1 MLSTK
6 TPWAELKNMPN
17 TQKRNSV
24 VKNYS
29 GSIHRTLE
37 NHEVKY
43 LKKDQWLRLIEFV
56 DNYRDKLIVKLLYS
70 TGMRVG
76 ELAKLKVEDIDF
88 QERFIHIPAENT
100 KTNTA
105 RTVIV
110 QKEVLS
116 DIAAYRKTARIKRGR
131 LLTLTVR
138 RIQQLMKKYAQRAN
152 LEASP
157 HTLRHTHIVHAL
169 LDRIPITAVQK
180 QVGHKKLTTTQIYC
194 NLAPE
199 QVREAYE
206 KRPAGR

>member
-1 MLSTK
+1 MHIS
-6 TPWAELKNMPN
+6 PE
-17 TQKRNSV
+17 
-24 VKNYS
+24 
-29 GSIHRTLE
+29 I
-37 NHEVKY
+37 KY
-43 LKKDQWLRLIEFV
+43 LKKQEWLHLLESV

-88 QERFIHIPAENT
+88 HERFIHIPAENT

-110 QKEVLS
+110 PKEVLS
-116 DIAAYRKTARIKRGR
+116 DVSAYLTAFRNTPRTR
-131 LLTLTVR
+131 RNSPRTNDHPLFSLTVR
-138 RIQQLMKKYAQRAN
+138 RIQQLLKRYAKTAN
-152 LEASP
+152 LDVSP
-157 HTLRHTHIVHAL
+157 HALRHTHIVHAL

-180 QVGHKKLTTTQIYC
+180 QVGHKKLTTTQIYS

-206 KRPAGR
+206 KGGLV

>member
-1 MLSTK
+1 MARITYK
-6 TPWAELKNMPN
+6 TN
-17 TQKRNSV
+17 TQSQSNK
-24 VKNYS
+24 
-29 GSIHRTLE
+29 
-37 NHEVKY
+37 EVSNREIKY
-43 LKKDQWLRLIEFV
+43 LKKDEWQQLIESI
-56 DNYRDKLIVKLLYS
+56 DSYRDKLIVKLLYS

-88 QERFIHIPAENT
+88 QERFVHIPAENT
-100 KTNTA
+100 KTNTT

-110 QKEVLS
+110 SKEVLS
-116 DIAAYRKTARIKRGR
+116 DISAYLKMARFKQGR
-131 LLTLTVR
+131 LFSLTVR

-169 LDRIPITAVQK
+169 LDRIPIAAVQK
-180 QVGHKKLTTTQIYC
+180 QVGHKRLATTQIYS

-206 KRPAGR
+206 KR